1 MNKGNSLGELS
12 LFLGVF
18 LLSRFKVGELK
29 VFLLSRFKIGELKVA
44 KNTLT
49 SYIQHGIFIMEV
61 GMFNFKQ
68 VESGKKNWTL
78 LIGVLEDLNN
88 RVSDELLIE
97 LEREYLEGEEG

>member
-1 MNKGNSLGELS
+1 
-12 LFLGVF
+12 
-18 LLSRFKVGELK
+18 
-29 VFLLSRFKIGELKVA
+29 
-44 KNTLT
+44 
-49 SYIQHGIFIMEV
+49 
-61 GMFNFKQ
+61 MFNFKQ